1 MCTCFIPNDAETLNL
16 PSSIENRIWKFQTI
30 LTYEEVATG
39 NKTLKTKKRRKCKT
53 TLGKNAANSA
63 FHLLN
68 NIVL

>member
-39 NKTLKTKKRRKCKT
+39 NKTLKTKKKEE
-53 TLGKNAANSA
+53 NARQLWVKM
-63 FHLLN
+63 LL
-68 NIVL
+68 IQHFIY